1 MKKGAGKVS
10 LVGAGPGDPGLITRR
25 ACALLA
31 RADVV
36 VYDYLVHPDLIAGC
50 RKDCELIYVG
60 KKAGFHSI
68 EQERIEEI
76 LIEKV
81 RAGLEVVRLKGGDPF
96 VYGRGGEEARRL
108 RDHGIPFEIVPGVTA
123 AVAAAGYAGIPLTQR
138 NTSSSVV
145 FLTGHED
152 PEKKRSTVDW
162 RAYGA
167 LDATLCIYMGMG
179 RLPQITAELIAG
191 GRSPDTPAAVVR
203 WASLNRQRTC
213 RAPLGELADK
223 VAAEGLGAPAVV
235 IVGDVVTA
243 GEGLDWFESRPLFGR
258 RVVVTRNRAQ
268 AGELRGQLED
278 LGAEVLEIPLVR
290 VSADHDERIWKE
302 ILEELGAYDWL
313 VFSSANG
320 VKHFFEYFLR
330 RHPDVRD
337 LGSMRIAAVG
347 KATARALEGYLLK
360 AELVPETATG
370 EALADA
376 LIGTGSLDSAKVLVV
391 TGNRG
396 GEKLIGRLEKEGF
409 AIVDRLSVYKTEL
422 QPLEDLPEARDFR
435 EHGADY
441 IIFTSSSAVQ
451 SFAEQAAA
459 LKLQPAAPSPLAC
472 SIGPVTSEKLKSYGI
487 TVHVEPG
494 EQNLPALVEAI
505 RAHARRDSE

>member
-1 MKKGAGKVS
+1 MKTGTGKVY

-25 ACALLA
+25 AADLLA
-31 RADVV
+31 RADAV
-36 VYDYLVHPDLIAGC
+36 VYDYLVHPDLLAGC
-50 RKDCELIYVG
+50 RSDCERIYVG
-60 KKAGFHSI
+60 KKAGFHSV
-68 EQERIEEI
+68 EQEKIEEI
-76 LIEKV
+76 LMTKV
-81 RAGLEVVRLKGGDPF
+81 RDGLEVVRLKGGDPF

-108 RDHGIPFEIVPGVTA
+108 RQNGIPFEIVPGVTA
-123 AVAAAGYAGIPLTQR
+123 AVAAGGYTGIPLTQR
-138 NTSSSVV
+138 NTSSAVV

-152 PEKKRSTVDW
+152 PVKKRSVVDW
-162 RAYGA
+162 RSYGA

-179 RLPQITAELIAG
+179 RLKEIVAELIAG
-191 GRSPDTPAAVVR
+191 GRSPDTPAAVVQ
-203 WASLNRQRTC
+203 WASLSKQRSC
-213 RAPLGELADK
+213 RAPLSELPEK
-223 VAAEGLGAPAVV
+223 VAAAGLGAPAVV
-235 IVGDVVTA
+235 IVGDVVAA

-268 AGELRGQLED
+268 AGELRGQLES
-278 LGAEVLEIPLVR
+278 LGAEVLEIPMVR
-290 VSADHDERIWKE
+290 VSADHDEKIWKE

-320 VKHFFEYFLR
+320 VKHFFEYFLQ

-347 KATARALEGYLLK
+347 KATARAIENYLLK
-360 AELVPETATG
+360 PELIPETATG
-370 EALADA
+370 EALAEA
-376 LIGTGSLDSAKVLVV
+376 LIGTGSLDSAKVLTV

-409 AIVDRLSVYKTEL
+409 AIVDRLPVYKTEL
-422 QPLEDLPEARDFR
+422 QPLEDLPEAQDFR
-435 EHGADY
+435 ERGADY

-451 SFAEQAAA
+451 SFAEQAGA
-459 LKLQPAAPSPLAC
+459 LKLQPAATQPLAC

-487 TVHVEPG
+487 TVHVEPK

-505 RAHARRDSE
+505 RAHTERNP